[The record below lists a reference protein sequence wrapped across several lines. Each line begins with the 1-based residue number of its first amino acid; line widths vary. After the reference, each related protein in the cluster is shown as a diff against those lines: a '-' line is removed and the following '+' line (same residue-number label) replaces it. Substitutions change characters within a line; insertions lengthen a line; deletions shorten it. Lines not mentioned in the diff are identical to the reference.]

1 MSPLTTKGYVM
12 PRVYARSPF
21 MLNYLS
27 PCYTQQDTREYFGK
41 VVTPKFDRTVTVTH
55 VAPSIAAQRKA
66 VRAAKLASTNVTAE
80 SAIIFGSI

>member
-1 MSPLTTKGYVM
+1 M

-55 VAPSIAAQRKA
+55 VAPKTVGAPSNMPRHMQAIIGLIPQIE
-66 VRAAKLASTNVTAE
+66 LTAE
-80 SAIIFGSI
+80 ELVEQSKFLFDF